1 MSCDPCVASQ
11 EYEALRREAVE
22 DPGASLRGH
31 GLTLLLTRGMPAW
44 LAALSV
50 FAFGTVPSPPP
61 SSEGVASRP
70 LPQRGALVRTM
81 AEMVLACIKENDDGL
96 RIQ

>member
-1 MSCDPCVASQ
+1 VSCEPCVASQ

-22 DPGASLRGH
+22 DPGASLHGH

-50 FAFGTVPSPPP
+50 FACTVPSPPT

-81 AEMVLACIKENDDGL
+81 AEMVLACIKENHDGL